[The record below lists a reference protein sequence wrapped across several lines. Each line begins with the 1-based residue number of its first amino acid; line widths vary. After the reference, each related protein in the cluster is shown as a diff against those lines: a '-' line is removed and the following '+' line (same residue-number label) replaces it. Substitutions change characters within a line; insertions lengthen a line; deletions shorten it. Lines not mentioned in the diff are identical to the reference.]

1 MRAKLTLLRALVL
14 GTVGGVLA
22 TGCQTYDFEP
32 VEPLAISQTTETR
45 DIRARNAKPNL
56 MMLVDTSGSMTLPV
70 DENRRDSAGT
80 YVCRRGGT
88 ATGEICGASESFP
101 CDTTTSPANP
111 AGRCPTRWTSLQVAM
126 NSFLTSSGSI
136 ARFGLATYPD
146 LKADTVYKCGGTA
159 GITVGL
165 PTTDSDDDTTLKDK
179 ATEVNGKLL
188 AIKNASSSAADQKPQ
203 GGTPTNESLRYM
215 LTLPELKT
223 DARSNFVLLL
233 TDGLPNCN
241 DEFPTPYPNAGCSC
255 TLGNLS
261 GTSLCSY
268 DPYDKLGCLDKTGSV
283 AAVKAL
289 KDANIQ
295 TIVIGFGAEL
305 ATGAGTDVLN
315 AMAQEGGFSRT
326 CTVNADC
333 GTGDTCDSASG
344 RCGRR
349 FYQAA
354 NADELV
360 AALRKISETIQDAN
374 PCLVT
379 FDAGQA
385 PTSQELVVVYVN
397 GERLSSGADTW
408 SLTSEGLRFT
418 GATCDRINAST
429 SANPVKIEVRAVQRR

>member
-70 DENRRDSAGT
+70 NENLVVGTT
-80 YVCRRGGT
+80 YVCRKGGT
-88 ATGEICGASESFP
+88 SSGEICGVSESFP
-101 CDTTTSPANP
+101 CDTGGPLP
-111 AGRCPTRWTSLQVAM
+111 GRCPTRWTSLQKAM
-126 NSFLTSSGSI
+126 SSFLTSSGSI
-136 ARFGLATYPD
+136 ARIGLATYPD
-146 LKADTVYKCGGTA
+146 LEADKEYKCGGTT
-159 GITVGL
+159 GVTVAL
-165 PTTDSDDDTTLKDK
+165 PATESDDDATLVKN
-179 ATEVNGKLL
+179 ATDVNNQLL
-188 AIKNASSSAADQKPQ
+188 AIKNASSTVGDKKPQ
-203 GGTPTNESLRYM
+203 GGTPTNESLRYI
-215 LTLPELKT
+215 LSLPELKT

-241 DEFPTPYPNAGCSC
+241 EGFPTPYPNAGCSC
-255 TLGNLS
+255 TLGTLS

-268 DPYDKLGCLDKTGSV
+268 DPFDKLGCLDKTGSV

-360 AALRKISETIQDAN
+360 AALRKISETIQEEN
-374 PCLVT
+374 PCLLT

-397 GERLSSGADTW
+397 EERLSPGADTW
-408 SLTSEGLRFT
+408 SLTSEGISFT
-418 GATCDRINAST
+418 GSTCARIQAST

>member
-70 DENRRDSAGT
+70 NENLRDTSGV

-88 ATGEICGASESFP
+88 SSGEICGTSEAFP
-101 CDTTTSPANP
+101 CDTGGALP
-111 AGRCPTRWTSLQVAM
+111 GRCPTRWTSLQKAM
-126 NSFLTSSGSI
+126 DSFLTSSGAI
-136 ARFGLATYPD
+136 ARIGLATYPD
-146 LKADTVYKCGGTA
+146 LKSGNDYNCGGTT
-159 GITVGL
+159 GVTVAL
-165 PTTDSDDDTTLKDK
+165 PTTDSDDAATLVANAAD
-179 ATEVNGKLL
+179 VNSKLL
-188 AIKNASSSAADQKPQ
+188 AIKNASSTAGVQKPL
-203 GGTPTNESLRYM
+203 GGTPTNESLQYM

-223 DARSNFVLLL
+223 DARSSFVLLL

-241 DEFPTPYPNAGCSC
+241 ENFPTPYPNASCSC
-255 TLGNLS
+255 TLGTLS

-283 AAVKAL
+283 DAVKAL
-289 KDANIQ
+289 SAANIK

-315 AMAQEGGFSRT
+315 AMAEQGGFSRT

-333 GTGDTCDSASG
+333 GTGDTCDTASG
-344 RCGRR
+344 KCSRR

-360 AALRKISETIQDAN
+360 AALRKISETIQEDD
-374 PCLVT
+374 PCVLT
-379 FDAGQA
+379 FDAGQT
-385 PTSQELVVVYVN
+385 PSSQELVVVYVN

-408 SLTSEGLRFT
+408 TLTATGVSFT
-418 GATCDRINAST
+418 GSTCERIKAST
-429 SANPVKIEVRAVQRR
+429 SASPVKIEVRAVQRR